1 MLIQSPSHDVSFSI
15 KQSIEYFF
23 ASSLTICSSLRPFFA
38 LIFCPCTINR
48 IVFNPVFNRELLLGD
63 FANEEDFSRS
73 DFDGR
78 KIGWLS
84 HVVEEVV
91 DVIRICFQREA
102 CYACAQ
108 RTKTCTNE
116 CRCFLSGVILF
127 LRLDLQSGSNDLN
140 ITTTT
145 TTRIMMMMMMMIPTR
160 PLFYF

>member
-15 KQSIEYFF
+15 KHSIEYFF
-23 ASSLTICSSLRPFFA
+23 ASSRTICSSLRPFFA

-63 FANEEDFSRS
+63 FGGANEEDFSRS

-102 CYACAQ
+102 CYACTQ

-127 LRLDLQSGSNDLN
+127 LRLDLQVEV
-140 ITTTT
+140 TT
-145 TTRIMMMMMMMIPTR
+145 
-160 PLFYF
+160 